1 MKKLLLLL
9 LISFSAFSQNYTM
22 SNMAVSTCAG
32 FFYDSNTTGNYANDE
47 IFTKTFSP
55 GTSGSALQ
63 FNFTEFNTENTYDFL
78 YVYDGNSTAA
88 PLIGTYT
95 GTTLPGIISAT
106 SASGSLTFRFTSD
119 FATRKPGWK
128 ATISCISCPKPTLLT
143 TTILSPTAI
152 SLGWTNTI
160 ASTSWQVLAQPCGT
174 AAPTALSNG
183 ITTTSNPYIF
193 STLLP
198 LTCYDFYVRS
208 TCSVSDSSTWSA
220 VKTATTPF
228 TCGYVFYD
236 TGGATGDYQN
246 NESTQPT
253 TICPANPGQVVSVTF
268 NSFNTEATYD
278 YLYIY
283 DGSSITD
290 PLINRYSGTTS
301 PGIITSSS
309 GCLTFRFTSDGS
321 TVKAG
326 WKATS
331 SCVAAPTCLK
341 PTSITA
347 TSVTPSS
354 VSLGWVNSGVATSFQ
369 VLALPCGTAAPTAA
383 STGWTATTSNP
394 TIITGLN
401 ALTCYDFY
409 VRGKCSDSDFSS
421 WSGPRTLTTLAP
433 AMPTCVTNP
442 AAGNTCAQAVPIC
455 NFNGYC
461 GNTSA
466 SYTANYWSGLF
477 DAFCGSIENN
487 SFLSFVASASTITLN
502 FWVTSST
509 TGSGIQMMV
518 FSAANCAGTVTDYG
532 CYSPGSNG
540 VPFGVPTGVSV
551 LTATGLTPGNTYYLM
566 IDGYGG
572 DVCNYVI
579 GAGSGILTQQVD
591 VTTPNANICIGQ
603 STVLTATGGNST
615 FTWTCDQ
622 PSGSAGLS
630 ATSGSSV
637 TFTPTTAGTYTFT
650 ATSSDSNPVCPQSLF
665 DTQTITVLNNT
676 LPTFAQVSPICSGG
690 ALSALPTTSLNGI
703 IGTWSPALNNT
714 AASTTYTFTPSPTS
728 GYCTP
733 ATMTIEVNPN
743 LTPTFD
749 QVPAICF
756 GETLSALPTSS
767 SNLPTAIVGTWSPLP
782 NNTNTTLYTF
792 APTTVCTA
800 TATMTIVVKQ
810 KVTPSFTPISP
821 FCTGA
826 TPPALVLNSSNL
838 PPISGTWN
846 PSTINNS
853 ADATYTFTPTGVQC
867 ATTTT
872 MNIQVLSTCTFNTF
886 ASAVWLENCATANFF
901 NTTGSG
907 VDLIGPA
914 ANVFPN
920 TDLGVYTQNSGKL
933 KFRGGE
939 VKTFKTPTSN
949 VCGVNLNY
957 RIYLQGTLPL
967 PGFTGLPLNT
977 LVDNC
982 SSGTF
987 PSGGPCNPGDQK
999 WQTVSS
1005 TTPYPIDLTSYPPGN
1020 YKMEVYYDVSGS
1032 NTTTTGPCLTTI
1044 YLNNGGAN
1052 YISTF
1057 TIQQTPQFAGSNPT
1071 LCNASDGSITI
1082 SGLASNVSYMVSY
1095 KDDGTPVG
1103 PTAFTSSATGQIII
1117 SGLNAGSY
1125 TDFLLEY
1132 NSCNFPYASVVLVN
1146 PIRTP
1151 TFVQAEAVCSGTSVS
1166 LPPTSIEFITGT
1178 WSTPTVSPPSTT
1190 FDFNPDPNQCANAAS
1205 MVVIVTPNNTITL
1218 TSATGTDSQTQ
1229 CINTPIT
1236 DIKYTTVGAT
1246 GATLA
1251 VLPTTVT
1258 GVIGAWV
1265 NDEFTITGTP
1275 SGSFNYTVTLTGGC
1289 GTVTK
1294 TGSITVTPNN
1304 TITLT
1309 SAIGTD
1315 SQTKCINTAITD
1327 IKYTTVGAIGATL
1340 TFLPIGITGVTGTWV
1355 NNEFTITGTPSG
1367 SFNYTV
1373 TLTGG
1378 CGAVTE
1384 TGSITVTPNN
1394 TIALSSVVGTDSQ
1407 TKCINTPITDIKYT
1421 IVGATGATLTFL
1433 PIGVTG
1439 LTGTWTN
1446 NEFTITGT
1454 PSGSFNYTVTLTGG
1468 CGAVTATGSVTV
1480 TPNVTPTFNQAPSIC
1495 LGDVLN
1501 LPLISTNTP
1510 IQITGSWSTPLIS
1523 TPSATA
1529 TFTPTL
1535 GLCATT
1541 ATMSITVNDLPD
1553 FTISNGCDGVN
1564 YMLST
1569 VVTNGATPTY
1579 IWYDALHQPI
1589 GISSSITITDEAD
1602 YSVAVTINGCSKEKS
1617 ITVSNSFCS
1626 IPKGISPNGDG
1637 DNDFFDLSN
1646 LNVQNLQIFNRY
1658 GMEVYSKSDYKKEWN
1673 GKTNGGKELPDG
1685 TYYYIVNFVTG
1696 KTKTG
1701 WVYINK

>member
-174 AAPTALSNG
+174 AAPTALSTG

-676 LPTFAQVSPICSGG
+676 LPTFTEVAPICSGG

-703 IGTWSPALNNT
+703 AGTWSPPLNNT
-714 AASTTYTFTPSPTS
+714 AASTIYTFTPSPTS

-733 ATMTIEVNPN
+733 AIMTIKVNPN

-749 QVPAICF
+749 DVPAICF

-767 SNLPTAIVGTWSPLP
+767 TNLPTAIVGTWLP
-782 NNTNTTLYTF
+782 PINSTAPSTLYTF
-792 APTTVCTA
+792 TPTTVCTA
-800 TATMTIVVKQ
+800 TATMTIVVNP
-810 KVTPSFTPISP
+810 KVIPSFTTISP

-826 TPPALVLNSSNL
+826 TPPALLLTSSNL
-838 PPISGTWN
+838 INGTWN
-846 PSTINNS
+846 PSTINNT
-853 ADATYTFTPTGVQC
+853 ADATYTFTPDDGQC
-867 ATTTT
+867 ASTTT
-872 MNIQVLSTCTFNTF
+872 MDIQVLNTCTFNTF
-886 ASAVWLENCATANFF
+886 ASAVWLDNCATAGFF

-907 VDLIGPA
+907 VDLIGLA
-914 ANVFPN
+914 GNVFPN
-920 TDLGVYTQNSGKL
+920 TNLGVYTQNSGKL

-1057 TIQQTPQFAGSNPT
+1057 TIQQTPQFAVSNPT
-1071 LCNASDGSITI
+1071 LCNATDGKITI

-1103 PTAFTSSATGQIII
+1103 PTAFTSSASGQIII

-1151 TFVQAEAVCSGTSVS
+1151 TFVQAGAVCSGTSVS

-1190 FDFNPDPNQCANAAS
+1190 FDFNPNPNQCANAAS
-1205 MVVIVTPNNTITL
+1205 MVVTVNPLPTVTAVNGGNTYCAGDAITNITVDVTGTGNWTVNYTL
-1218 TSATGTDSQTQ
+1218 DGTPMSATGAS
-1229 CINTPIT
+1229 TPISLGNALGVYVVTNVT
-1236 DIKYTTVGAT
+1236 DANCTNTA
-1246 GATLA
+1246 
-1251 VLPTTVT
+1251 
-1258 GVIGAWV
+1258 
-1265 NDEFTITGTP
+1265 NGTQ
-1275 SGSFNYTVTLTGGC
+1275 T
-1289 GTVTK
+1289 
-1294 TGSITVTPNN
+1294 ITVTPLPTVTAVNGGN
-1304 TITLT
+1304 TYC
-1309 SAIGTD
+1309 AGD
-1315 SQTKCINTAITD
+1315 AITN
-1327 IKYTTVGAIGATL
+1327 ITVD
-1340 TFLPIGITGVTGTWV
+1340 VTGTANWTV
-1355 NNEFTITGTPSG
+1355 DYTLDGTPMS
-1367 SFNYTV
+1367 
-1373 TLTGG
+1373 
-1378 CGAVTE
+1378 
-1384 TGSITVTPNN
+1384 
-1394 TIALSSVVGTDSQ
+1394 
-1407 TKCINTPITDIKYT
+1407 
-1421 IVGATGATLTFL
+1421 ATGAST
-1433 PIGVTG
+1433 PISLGNALGVYVVTNV
-1439 LTGTWTN
+1439 TDANCTNTANGTQ
-1446 NEFTITGT
+1446 TI
-1454 PSGSFNYTVTLTGG
+1454 
-1468 CGAVTATGSVTV
+1468 TV
-1480 TPNVTPTFNQAPSIC
+1480 TPNVTPTFAPVAAICSGTPLTLPTSSIE
-1495 LGDVLN
+1495 L
-1501 LPLISTNTP
+1501 
-1510 IQITGSWSTPLIS
+1510 ITGTWSPALDNT
-1523 TPSATA
+1523 ATTTY
-1529 TFTPTL
+1529 TFTPTT
-1535 GLCATT
+1535 GQCPTT
-1541 ATMSITVNDLPD
+1541 ALMTVTVNDLPD

-1564 YMLST
+1564 YVLST
-1569 VVTNGATPTY
+1569 VVTNGATPSY

-1602 YSVAVTINGCSKEKS
+1602 YSVAVSINGCSKEKS